1 LAVRADLGVA
11 PALRGYAQALS
22 LDADLANRPT
32 FPHAL
37 AGAYAR
43 EGRFGEALAEARKAL
58 VLARRSG
65 HTALARRIEAEV
77 RALADLARQPS
88 GNSRP

>member
-1 LAVRADLGVA
+1 QGRIA

-32 FPHAL
+32 FPRVL

-43 EGRFGEALAEARKAL
+43 EGRFNEALAEARKAL

-65 HTALARRIEAEV
+65 HTALARQIEAEI
-77 RALADLARQPS
+77 RALADRARRPS
-88 GNSRP
+88 GDSRP